1 MADISQ
7 IKLPNGSTYDIK
19 DNTSGYTKNTG
30 TITSVKTTAGNHT
43 TINVTSG
50 AANFNVPTNTSHLTN
65 DSGYKKFHIVEAS
78 IPLMGG
84 TPTIDSTYT
93 QILNWIEA
101 EEEVII
107 INTQSGDTRY
117 YFHSTSDTILMFYS
131 LSGWEL
137 DIKSNDIRHYE
148 PSWITLDNLPIYD
161 GTVE

>member
-7 IKLPNGSTYDIK
+7 VKLPNGDTFDLVDEK
-19 DNTSGYTKNTG
+19 SGYTKNTG
-30 TITSVKTTAGNHT
+30 TITSVKTTAGQHT

-50 AANFNVPTNTSHLTN
+50 AANFNVPTHTSHLTN
-65 DSGYKKFHIVEAS
+65 DSGYKKFHVVEAS

-101 EEEVII
+101 GEEVII
-107 INTQSGDTRY
+107 INTQSSDTRY
-117 YFHSTSDTILMFYS
+117 YFHGISNTVLMFYS
-131 LSGWEL
+131 LSGCEL
-137 DIKSNDIRHYE
+137 DIKSNDIRHYG
-148 PSWITLDNLPIYD
+148 PSWITLEDLPIYD